1 MSVTPEQLQAWAN
14 RLSCAEEH
22 TPAAIVAELRTEAAR
37 LQEDKSRAW
46 LVSALARA
54 YPAWTLTEHYAQNG
68 TGGLVVELSRDAGGG
83 VSFGITVFNATWVVI
98 VDSLEHW
105 EDEHGDL
112 VGMEELRRRRR
123 EDERELRR
131 YDELG

>member
-1 MSVTPEQLQAWAN
+1 MPVTPEQLQAWAN
-14 RLSCAEEH
+14 RLSWADEH
-22 TPAAIVAELRTEAAR
+22 TTAAIVAELRTAAAR
-37 LQEDKSRAW
+37 LQADGSRAW
-46 LVSALARA
+46 LVSALAQA
-54 YPAWTLTEHYAQNG
+54 YPAWTLKEHYARSDG
-68 TGGLVVELSRDAGGG
+68 DLVVELSRDAGGG
-83 VSFGITVFNATWVVI
+83 VSFGITVFDATWITV